1 MEIEINVI
9 QAKDGTDIWEI
20 CSNDKVYRMNS
31 LYKPAVEAKKYAQ
44 QFEGLEKGSVLIVF
58 GYGNG
63 IFPDAITDACKDN
76 GTVVFYE
83 PCSRVV
89 ECVDKEITLEKWIE
103 KKGVYLV
110 SPETFRSKCAY
121 KKEEFPVLLEQL
133 ITYSNRE
140 KIQFCALPQYREIFP
155 EAYKR
160 FQEQIQYRIHRLE
173 SNIATAK
180 SRGHQGLINNIMNLR
195 YVLNSYCGDS
205 FCGIFPEDMP
215 AVIVSAGPSL
225 EKNVSF
231 LKQAKNHTVIVCV
244 DSAVKYLLSQ
254 NITPDFVV
262 SECPEKPLSL
272 FEDSHMGKIPL
283 VGTMDMNYRVLESV
297 NSSQVIFASTEN
309 IYAQSLYK
317 KSGHEINRLKSG
329 GSVATLA
336 FSLCIYW
343 GIRCVI
349 LVGQDLAFAGDQM
362 YAGRDGIPEG
372 EAAKVMIE
380 VEDVNGD
387 MLRTNPQMYAYLKW
401 FEQEIALRPDVKVI
415 DATEGGAR
423 IEGTQ
428 IMPLQEALD
437 SYAKREY
444 DVEKIIGTVAPAFDE
459 NQKEEIRLCL
469 NKSAQTLS
477 NLIAQLG
484 KGIEFAQ
491 QGRKLVHQRVAN
503 MQQVMEI
510 DSQIQSICEY
520 YDSLEESFFIQR
532 EIDATEL
539 ETYLSLF
546 EQRQGLSKKEQYER
560 LEAYFE
566 CLLRATRQVSRIWN
580 DLIR

>member
-1 MEIEINVI
+1 
-9 QAKDGTDIWEI
+9 
-20 CSNDKVYRMNS
+20 
-31 LYKPAVEAKKYAQ
+31 
-44 QFEGLEKGSVLIVF
+44 
-58 GYGNG
+58 
-63 IFPDAITDACKDN
+63 
-76 GTVVFYE
+76 
-83 PCSRVV
+83 
-89 ECVDKEITLEKWIE
+89 
-103 KKGVYLV
+103 
-110 SPETFRSKCAY
+110 
-121 KKEEFPVLLEQL
+121 
-133 ITYSNRE
+133 
-140 KIQFCALPQYREIFP
+140 
-155 EAYKR
+155 
-160 FQEQIQYRIHRLE
+160 
-173 SNIATAK
+173 
-180 SRGHQGLINNIMNLR
+180 
-195 YVLNSYCGDS
+195 
-205 FCGIFPEDMP
+205 
-215 AVIVSAGPSL
+215 
-225 EKNVSF
+225 
-231 LKQAKNHTVIVCV
+231 
-244 DSAVKYLLSQ
+244 
-254 NITPDFVV
+254 
-262 SECPEKPLSL
+262 
-272 FEDSHMGKIPL
+272 
-283 VGTMDMNYRVLESV
+283 
-297 NSSQVIFASTEN
+297 
-309 IYAQSLYK
+309 
-317 KSGHEINRLKSG
+317 
-329 GSVATLA
+329 
-336 FSLCIYW
+336 
-343 GIRCVI
+343 
-349 LVGQDLAFAGDQM
+349 
-362 YAGRDGIPEG
+362 
-372 EAAKVMIE
+372 
-380 VEDVNGD
+380 
-387 MLRTNPQMYAYLKW
+387 MYAYLKW